1 MKIIRFKTN
10 FTLLLFFV
18 TVFFSTAQAKN
29 LEKFDDGEN
38 ISNYFSGLL
47 QLSENNYD
55 LSYKNFK
62 KLEGLEDEY
71 PKYSKKFI
79 YSLINLGRF
88 NEAFKYSKKLEK
100 KGMNSFVSDLIIGIH
115 YLKNKNYILSEKYFA
130 KLNKKENSFV
140 LTSFI
145 SESLLNWSS
154 FKRLNL
160 ISATNKIDSVEDKF
174 SNLKKI
180 QSAFLHCF
188 YQSNQTDVYFKKL
201 TDDKKTDFSRYNYFY
216 AIYLTN
222 SKRIEEAKKIINYSL
237 EKHPRNILLKQFKID
252 LQNKKFLQTLNFDC
266 KNVSHVIA
274 EILYISANA
283 LSSQSFYS
291 ISNFYLNLAKYLNPE
306 FIAFETLLAENFF
319 RIENYN
325 KAKRV
330 YNKIEK
336 VGSAYYWY
344 STKQKAKILKKL
356 NEDDKAVKLM
366 MENFEKLKDKSI
378 YEKFDYAE
386 FLKNN
391 KKYEKSVG
399 YYSEVLKSVNINHPI
414 YAEATDG
421 RGVSFERLGKWAE
434 AEKDLKE
441 SLRADPN
448 QAYVINYLAY
458 SWIEK
463 GINIEKSLGMLKK
476 ANELKSDDP
485 YIIDSLGWALYKL
498 KKYQEAKK
506 YLQMAVQLL
515 PADPVINDHFGD
527 VLWMNNK
534 KLQARY
540 YWNYVLKLDET
551 EDELKDSIIIK
562 LSSGI

>member
-1 MKIIRFKTN
+1 MK
-10 FTLLLFFV
+10 LLNI
-18 TVFFSTAQAKN
+18 QKN
-29 LEKFDDGEN
+29 LK
-38 ISNYFSGLL
+38 
-47 QLSENNYD
+47 
-55 LSYKNFK
+55 
-62 KLEGLEDEY
+62 
-71 PKYSKKFI
+71 
-79 YSLINLGRF
+79 
-88 NEAFKYSKKLEK
+88 K
-100 KGMNSFVSDLIIGIH
+100 KGMNSFESDLIIGIY
-115 YLKNKNYILSEKYFA
+115 YLKKKNYSLSEKYFA

-222 SKRIEEAKKIINYSL
+222 SIRIEEAKKIIDYSL

-306 FIAFETLLAENFF
+306 FKGFETLLAENFF

-330 YNKIEK
+330 YDKI
-336 VGSAYYWY
+336 S
-344 STKQKAKILKKL
+344 
-356 NEDDKAVKLM
+356 
-366 MENFEKLKDKSI
+366 
-378 YEKFDYAE
+378 
-386 FLKNN
+386 
-391 KKYEKSVG
+391 
-399 YYSEVLKSVNINHPI
+399 
-414 YAEATDG
+414 
-421 RGVSFERLGKWAE
+421 
-434 AEKDLKE
+434 
-441 SLRADPN
+441 
-448 QAYVINYLAY
+448 
-458 SWIEK
+458 
-463 GINIEKSLGMLKK
+463 
-476 ANELKSDDP
+476 
-485 YIIDSLGWALYKL
+485 
-498 KKYQEAKK
+498 
-506 YLQMAVQLL
+506 
-515 PADPVINDHFGD
+515 
-527 VLWMNNK
+527 
-534 KLQARY
+534 
-540 YWNYVLKLDET
+540 
-551 EDELKDSIIIK
+551 
-562 LSSGI
+562 